1 MSAIFSKDL
10 ISLKSSKS
18 CSLKFFFIS
27 LISSL
32 SSSDYDELDS
42 LALTLF
48 TLIFAFSLDSF
59 YFVSF
64 VAFVVFLVD
73 VDLAFFFSGSVSVFL
88 GALPFSSRSIRS
100 LNDYLKAFYT
110 YFMSFSCFLM
120 EILILLSG
128 ISKFSI

>member
-1 MSAIFSKDL
+1 MSFWSASNPAYFRMLAIFSKDL

-32 SSSDYDELDS
+32 SSSDYEELDS

-48 TLIFAFSLDSF
+48 PLISAFSLESF

-64 VAFVVFLVD
+64 VVFVVFLVD
-73 VDLAFFFSGSVSVFL
+73 VALAFFFSGSVSVFL
-88 GALPFSSRSIRS
+88 VLVFLGALP
-100 LNDYLKAFYT
+100 
-110 YFMSFSCFLM
+110 
-120 EILILLSG
+120 LS
-128 ISKFSI
+128 